1 MLPPCDTEMTSE
13 EEAVTIEPQYDGVI
27 MLSPEAVLFSDARP
41 RPDGSKVYHVFE
53 RTLTAETTTP
63 TTPRD
68 DNNTTTTHSDD
79 NTTTTTHSDDFH
91 SRRDQLFSQAHEN
104 TLHGIQ
110 QVLAESGLVNQEWCE
125 GNHNTADN
133 NTNNNNNNNN
143 TTTFSQPSEF
153 SSPTHHNLP
162 HLCLSQNQH
171 LIPSRLHQ
179 FEMMFPIQ
187 QKRRLLKRLKRK
199 GIGNVEFE
207 PENHRIN
214 IKTRRSVSTILSV
227 LCRVDPTARHLGSY
241 RDSLFEDEAAAEE
254 EEDNSGGVGR

>member
-1 MLPPCDTEMTSE
+1 MTSE

-27 MLSPEAVLFSDARP
+27 MLSPEAVLFSDAKP

-53 RTLTAETTTP
+53 RTLTGDTTT
-63 TTPRD
+63 RD
-68 DNNTTTTHSDD
+68 DNN
-79 NTTTTTHSDDFH
+79 THSDDFH
-91 SRRDQLFSQAHEN
+91 TRRDQLFSQAHEN

-125 GNHNTADN
+125 GSHNTADN
-133 NTNNNNNNNN
+133 NTNNNNNNNT
-143 TTTFSQPSEF
+143 TTTFSQPNEF

-227 LCRVDPTARHLGSY
+227 LCRIDPNAKHLGSY
-241 RDSLFEDEAAAEE
+241 RDSLFEEAATAATTTTEN
-254 EEDNSGGVGR
+254 EDDTSVGR